1 MYTYILDANVLS
13 ALRRPDREPRVADWV
28 GKRLDQQLYCSVI
41 TIGEIERGI
50 MLQERRNPEF
60 AKELAKWL
68 DGISTQFAERLLP
81 FGEEESRVWGQL
93 SARIGHSGA
102 DLQITATALIRS
114 AIVVTRNVADFEPT
128 GVEIENPF

>member
-1 MYTYILDANVLS
+1 MLS

-50 MLQERRNPEF
+50 MLQERRNPEI
-60 AKELAKWL
+60 ARELAKWL

-81 FGEEESRVWGQL
+81 FGEEYRVWGQL

-102 DLQITATALIRS
+102 DLQIAATALIRS